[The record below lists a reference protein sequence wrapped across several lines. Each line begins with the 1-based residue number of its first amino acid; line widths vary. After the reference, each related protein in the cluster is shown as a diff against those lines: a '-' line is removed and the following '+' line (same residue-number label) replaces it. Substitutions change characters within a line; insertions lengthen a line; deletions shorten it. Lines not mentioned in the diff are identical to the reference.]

1 MGRPYSLPPNITS
14 KPSCG
19 GRPLMSNF
27 DSIDFFTDQSLV
39 PDPHPYF
46 DYLRSQNPVL
56 RLPHYKVVAVTGWEK
71 ANAGYKD
78 PETFSNIVALGGPFS
93 PLPFEV
99 DTDDLRAKIDEHR
112 NQFPMNEH
120 MVTMDPPD
128 HTRARSILS
137 RLLTPSRLK
146 ENEEFMWQLADRQ
159 LDEFLGN
166 GECEFISEYSKPFAA
181 LVIADLLGVPEEDHK
196 QFRTVLGA
204 DRPGARVGALD
215 HESVGIN
222 PLEWLDDTFCSYIED
237 RRSSPRDDVLTS
249 LATAK
254 YPDGSTPDVIEVS
267 RSATFLFAAGQETT
281 AKLLSA
287 ALQSLGDRPEVQQKL
302 REDRSLIPGFIEES
316 LRTESP
322 VKSDSRLALR
332 ATTVGGVE
340 IPVGAIVMVLPGAAN
355 RDPRPVENPH
365 EFQRDSKNVREHM
378 AFARGVHSCPG
389 APLARV
395 EGRVSLERILDRM
408 SDVAISETQHGPA
421 DERRYT
427 FEPTHILSGLSELH
441 LTFTARPAL
450 APAGSLGR
458 AAPQP

>member
-1 MGRPYSLPPNITS
+1 MASLDS
-14 KPSCG
+14 AFG
-19 GRPLMSNF
+19 
-27 DSIDFFTDQSLV
+27 SIDFFTDPSLV

-56 RLPHYKVVAVTGWEK
+56 RLPHHNVFAVTGWEE
-71 ANAGYKD
+71 ANAVYKD
-78 PETFSNIVALGGPFS
+78 PDTFSNCVALGGPFP

-99 DTDDLRAKIDEHR
+99 DCDDLGPLIEAHR
-112 NQFPMNEH
+112 SQFPMNEH

-159 LDEFLGN
+159 IDEFLGN
-166 GECEFISEYSKPFAA
+166 GKCEFIAEYSKPFAT

-196 QFRTVLGA
+196 QFRRVLGA
-204 DRPGARVGALD
+204 DGPSARVGALD
-215 HESVGIN
+215 RESAFIN

-254 YPDGSTPDVIEVS
+254 YPDGSTPEVIEVS

-287 ALQSLGDRPEVQQKL
+287 ALQALGDRPEVQQKL
-302 REDRSLIPGFIEES
+302 RSDRSLIPGFIEEA
-316 LRTESP
+316 LRMESP
-322 VKSDSRLALR
+322 VKSDSRLARR
-332 ATTVGGVE
+332 AATVAGVD
-340 IPVGAIVMVLPGAAN
+340 IPAGTIVMVLPGAAN
-355 RDPRPVENPH
+355 RDPRRFDNPH
-365 EFQRDSKNVREHM
+365 EFHLDRKNVREHM

-408 SDVAISETQHGPA
+408 SEINISETQHGPA
-421 DERRYT
+421 GERRYT
-427 FEPTHILSGLSELH
+427 FEPTYILRGLSELH

-450 APAGSLGR
+450 APAG
-458 AAPQP
+458 